1 MAANYYLKKESE
13 AEQEHYDWKQIISE
27 YMEAPGGGG
36 SITRQVSSTITWGIT
51 FTAGVTF
58 EGVNAALGGQYSES
72 KTFST
77 SYTFNLLAGETA
89 RIIYVPKIHFIN
101 GWLTKTIEGSPVMG
115 PFPPPPLRMV
125 IDNQWVQIHFPL
137 DGGRFTLEYDKP
149 TFYTDSRFRGTAIR
163 LDKGGHDW
171 GSIPNDEISS
181 LRVPENYTVA
191 LFKDTR
197 FKGESIIFGPG
208 DYPYVGDNFNDQTSS
223 INIW

>member
-1 MAANYYLKKESE
+1 
-13 AEQEHYDWKQIISE
+13 
-27 YMEAPGGGG
+27 MEAPGGGG
-36 SITRQVSSTITWGIT
+36 SIRREVSSTITWGIT
-51 FTAGVTF
+51 FDVSFAAI
-58 EGVNAALGGQYSES
+58 NATLGGQYSES

-101 GWLTKTIEGSPVMG
+101 GRLTMVIESDIIPAT
-115 PFPPPPLRMV
+115 PLPPRTV

-137 DGGRFTLEYDKP
+137 DGGRFTLEYDRP
-149 TFYTDSRFRGTAIR
+149 TFYTDSRFRGQAIR

-197 FKGESIIFGPG
+197 FQGESIIFRPG
-208 DYPYVGDNFNDQTSS
+208 DHPYVGDNFNDQTSS
-223 INIW
+223 IKIW

>member
-1 MAANYYLKKESE
+1 MAAKISIQKVSE
-13 AEQEHYDWKQIISE
+13 ADQERYDWKQIISE

-36 SITRQVSSTITWGIT
+36 SIKREVSSTITWGIT
-51 FTAGVTF
+51 FTAG
-58 EGVNAALGGQYSES
+58 GVVFGEINAALGGQYSES
-72 KTFST
+72 KTFT
-77 SYTFNLLAGETA
+77 DSYTFNLLPGETA

-101 GWLTKTIEGSPVMG
+101 GSLTKIIESDPIAAT
-115 PFPPPPLRMV
+115 PLPPRIV
-125 IDNQWVQIHFPL
+125 IDNQPVQIHFPV
-137 DGGRFTLEYDKP
+137 DGGRFTLEYDRP
-149 TFYTDSRFRGTAIR
+149 TFYTDSRFRGQAIR

-197 FKGESIIFGPG
+197 FQGESIIFGPG
-208 DYPYVGDNFNDQTSS
+208 DHPYVGDNFNDQTSS